1 MGVKDDSS
9 AGSTAATGLAAEGGE
24 GARLLITGASS
35 GIGRALALAYARDGA
50 SLVLLG
56 RDAERLEAAARACL
70 AVGAQ
75 EAETYVAD
83 VRDRDAMAR
92 IVQSAHDKRPIEILI
107 ANAGVATGLSPGQI
121 VETPEAVR
129 AMLAINVAGIFN
141 TVEPAIAPMCAR
153 KSGRI
158 AIVGSM
164 AGVRALPHS
173 PAYCAAKACVHMW
186 ADCLRAQLAS
196 HGVHVALIVPGYVK
210 TPMSARTIVKTPF
223 SARAAAK
230 PSASGSVDTWQPG
243 ALSDEDAARIIK
255 RGLERRRGVIAFP
268 RYMYWAMRLFSFL
281 PAALVD
287 GVMRQFPAEVPETP
301 ERGER

>member
-1 MGVKDDSS
+1 MGVQEAPS
-9 AGSTAATGLAAEGGE
+9 ANVRAPREGG
-24 GARLLITGASS
+24 AAHVLITGASS

-56 RDAERLEAAARACL
+56 RDAERLEATARACL
-70 AVGAQ
+70 DAGA
-75 EAETYVAD
+75 EGAETHVAD
-83 VRDRDAMAR
+83 VRDRDVMAR
-92 IVQSAHDKRPIEILI
+92 IIQSAHDIRPIDILV

-141 TVEPAIAPMCAR
+141 TVEPVILPMCAR
-153 KSGRI
+153 RRGMI

-186 ADCLRAQLAS
+186 ADCLRAQLAPN
-196 HGVHVALIVPGYVK
+196 GVHVTLIVPGYVK

-223 SARAAAK
+223 SARAVAK
-230 PSASGSVDTWQPG
+230 PAASASVESWQPG
-243 ALSDEDAARIIK
+243 ALTDEEAARIIK
-255 RGLERRRGVIAFP
+255 NGLERRRNVIAFP

-287 GVMRQFPAEVPETP
+287 GVMRQFPAEVPETS

>member
-1 MGVKDDSS
+1 MAKS
-9 AGSTAATGLAAEGGE
+9 AV
-24 GARLLITGASS
+24 RVLITGASS
-35 GIGRALALAYARDGA
+35 GIGRALALAYAHEGA

-56 RDAERLEAAARACL
+56 RDAERLEGAARACL
-70 AVGAQ
+70 AAGAE
-75 EAETYVAD
+75 EAETHIAD
-83 VRDRDAMAR
+83 VRDREAMAR
-92 IVQSAHDKRPIEILI
+92 IVQSAYEKRPIDILV
-107 ANAGVATGLSPGQI
+107 ANAGVATGLSPGQLL
-121 VETPEAVR
+121 ETPEAVR
-129 AMLAINVAGIFN
+129 AMLKINVEGVFN
-141 TVEPAIAPMCAR
+141 TVEPAILPMCAR

-186 ADCLRAQLAS
+186 ADSLRAQLAA

-223 SARAAAK
+223 SARALLK
-230 PSASGSVDTWQPG
+230 TPESAGVESWQPG
-243 ALSDEDAARIIK
+243 ALSDKEAARIIK
-255 RGLERRRGVIAFP
+255 NGLDRRRNVIAFP
-268 RYMYWAMRLFSFL
+268 RYMYWAMRLFSLL

-301 ERGER
+301 EREIS

>member
-1 MGVKDDSS
+1 MTETPV
-9 AGSTAATGLAAEGGE
+9 
-24 GARLLITGASS
+24 RVLITGASS

-56 RDAERLEAAARACL
+56 RDAVRLEATGRACL
-70 AVGAQ
+70 AAGAE

-83 VRDRDAMAR
+83 VRDRDVMAR
-92 IVQSAHDKRPIEILI
+92 IVRSAHDKRPLDILV

-121 VETPEAVR
+121 IETPDAVR
-129 AMLAINVAGIFN
+129 AMFAINVAGVFN

-153 KSGRI
+153 GSGRI

-223 SARAAAK
+223 SSLFPPK
-230 PSASGSVDTWQPG
+230 SSASAGAKSWQPG
-243 ALSDEDAARIIK
+243 AMPDEEAARIIK

-268 RYMYWAMRLFSFL
+268 RYMYWALRLFSFL

-301 ERGER
+301 ERGEK

>member
-1 MGVKDDSS
+1 MAKS
-9 AGSTAATGLAAEGGE
+9 AV
-24 GARLLITGASS
+24 RVLITGASS
-35 GIGRALALAYARDGA
+35 GIGRALALAYAHEGA

-56 RDAERLEAAARACL
+56 RDAERLEGAARACL
-70 AVGAQ
+70 AGGAE
-75 EAETYVAD
+75 EAETHLAD
-83 VRDRDAMAR
+83 VRDREAMAR
-92 IVQSAHDKRPIEILI
+92 IVQSAHEQRAIDILV
-107 ANAGVATGLSPGQI
+107 ANAGVATGLSPGQLL
-121 VETPEAVR
+121 ETPEAVR
-129 AMLAINVAGIFN
+129 AMLKINVDGVFN
-141 TVEPAIAPMCAR
+141 TVEPAILPMCAR

-186 ADCLRAQLAS
+186 ADSLRAQLAA

-223 SARAAAK
+223 SARALPKK
-230 PSASGSVDTWQPG
+230 PESTGVESWQPG
-243 ALSDEDAARIIK
+243 ALSDQEAARIIK
-255 RGLERRRGVIAFP
+255 NGLERRRNVIAFP
-268 RYMYWAMRLFSFL
+268 RYMYWAMRLFSLL

-301 ERGER
+301 EREIS

>member
-1 MGVKDDSS
+1 MAKS
-9 AGSTAATGLAAEGGE
+9 AV
-24 GARLLITGASS
+24 RVLITGASS
-35 GIGRALALAYARDGA
+35 GIGRALALAYAHEGA

-56 RDAERLEAAARACL
+56 RDAERLEGAARACL
-70 AVGAQ
+70 AAGAE
-75 EAETYVAD
+75 EAETHVAD
-83 VRDRDAMAR
+83 VRDREAMAR
-92 IVQSAHDKRPIEILI
+92 IVRSAHEKRPIDILV
-107 ANAGVATGLSPGQI
+107 ANAGVATGLSPGQLL
-121 VETPEAVR
+121 ETPEAVR
-129 AMLAINVAGIFN
+129 AMLKINVEGVFS
-141 TVEPAIAPMCAR
+141 TVEPAILPMCAR

-186 ADCLRAQLAS
+186 ADSLRAQLAA

-223 SARAAAK
+223 SARTLLK
-230 PSASGSVDTWQPG
+230 TPESAGVESWQPG
-243 ALSDEDAARIIK
+243 TLSDKEAARIIK
-255 RGLERRRGVIAFP
+255 NGLDRRRNVIAFP
-268 RYMYWAMRLFSFL
+268 RYMYWAMRLFSLL

-301 ERGER
+301 EREIS